1 MSYYDYIQNNIDD
14 CFYVVT
20 NYGCNSTPSDLWT
33 PITMLFTKFTD
44 AHEYFL
50 KISPDLKDK
59 DNYAE
64 QFIAKFDSSKIN
76 EKYVVIEV
84 RVQTSGYHGE
94 YGDVGYHNVSFA
106 KRPEGVVLAR
116 CLL

>member
-1 MSYYDYIQNNIDD
+1 MNYYDYLKNNPDN

-33 PITMLFTKFTD
+33 PITKLFNDFAK

-50 KISPDLKDK
+50 KISPDLNDK

-64 QFIAKFDSSKIN
+64 QHISTFDSSRLN
-76 EKYVVIEV
+76 DKYFAIEF
-84 RVQTSGYHGE
+84 RVQTAGYPYYDKE
-94 YGDVGYHNVSFA
+94 RDVSFA